1 MSENEIKLWEK
12 KDKSRVRNQTVRLR
26 LSPEEKIKFLS
37 KVAKSGMTQQ
47 EYLLSCA
54 MDKEIK
60 IIGTKEQLDQ
70 LIFEINKI
78 GVNLNQVA
86 RRLNEGNYFGA
97 EKELEQIK
105 ERYSESLDTMI
116 EILEKVRK

>member
-12 KDKSRVRNQTVRLR
+12 KDQSRVRNQTVRLR
-26 LSPEEKIKFLS
+26 LSPEEKTKFLS

-47 EYLLSCA
+47 EFLLSCA
-54 MDKEIK
+54 LQKEIK
-60 IIGTKEQLDQ
+60 VIGSKEQLDQ

-86 RRLNEGNYFGA
+86 RKLNEGNYFGA
-97 EKELEQIK
+97 EKELEQLK

>member
-1 MSENEIKLWEK
+1 MKSWEK
-12 KDKSRVRNQTVRLR
+12 KDQSRVRNQTVRLR
-26 LSPEEKIKFLS
+26 LSPEEKTKFLS
-37 KVAKSGMTQQ
+37 KVAKSGLTQQ
-47 EYLLSCA
+47 EFLLSCA
-54 MDKEIK
+54 LGKEIK
-60 IIGTKEQLDQ
+60 VVGSKEQLDQ

-97 EKELEQIK
+97 EKELEQLK